1 MQHLT
6 LEDLARLVDEAAEP
20 HEAEH
25 LRGCLVC
32 RRELAELRSQTEA
45 LGALPD
51 PEPTPAAWLA
61 LEARLR
67 SDGLIRGAAPLPA
80 RGVRFHPVLRIAA
93 ALVLFLAGGV
103 AGAALWRGGGA
114 APLASG
120 PATLPASRA
129 VASPSMAMPVVSPVE
144 SGAAE
149 AAPAGV
155 RLVGNGTGAD
165 NAAARPAGRRRA
177 PLRVTRAEAQE
188 AARELVRAQAAYL
201 AALERY
207 AAIADPASGND
218 AGTRMAALDRLVEL
232 TADGLERVPGDPVVN
247 GYHLAAVSARDA
259 LRREM
264 DKDARTTWF

>member
-6 LEDLARLVDEAAEP
+6 LEELARLVDEAAEP

-32 RRELAELRSQTEA
+32 RRELAELRAQTEA

-51 PEPTPAAWLA
+51 PEPTAAAWLA

-67 SDGLIRGAAPLPA
+67 SDGLIRGAVRPRLIFNPA
-80 RGVRFHPVLRIAA
+80 LRIAA
-93 ALVLFLAGGV
+93 ALVVFLMGSA
-103 AGAALWRGGGA
+103 AGATLWRRDPG
-114 APLASG
+114 APLGSA
-120 PATLPASRA
+120 PATLPAAHAAAGSSEA
-129 VASPSMAMPVVSPVE
+129 PAFVSPVE
-144 SGAAE
+144 SAA
-149 AAPAGV
+149 ASPAGT
-155 RLVGNGTGAD
+155 RLVGNGTNPGGS
-165 NAAARPAGRRRA
+165 AAARPAPRRRA
-177 PLRVTRAEAQE
+177 PLRVTAAEAQD
-188 AARELVRAQAAYL
+188 AARDLVRAQAAYL
-201 AALERY
+201 DALERY

-218 AGTRMAALDRLVEL
+218 AGTRLAALDRLVEL
-232 TADGLERVPGDPVVN
+232 TAAGLERVPGDPVIN